1 MPTTELNLIALP
13 GIPLIQ
19 PGDNLAVVILAAL
32 TRANLTLTTGDIL
45 VVSSKIVSKSQNR
58 FVDLR
63 EITPSPEAISLG
75 EKTLKDPRMVEIA
88 LRESIGVSRS
98 APNVLIVRHKLGFTS
113 ANAGIDQSNTGSLG
127 HDLILLLPENPDE
140 AADGL
145 AQSLEKQTGVRPGVV
160 ISDTHGRPFRLGN
173 VNVAIGISGIP
184 SLLDQRGYHDLF
196 GRELKATVTAFAD
209 QLAGAAGLLTGE
221 ADEGQPVI
229 LVRGL
234 TWPTGATSGR
244 ASDMTRPPEQDL
256 YR

>member
-1 MPTTELNLIALP
+1 MPTTELILRALP
-13 GIPLIQ
+13 GIPVIQ
-19 PGDNLAVVILAAL
+19 PGDDLTQIILAGVD
-32 TRANLTLTTGDIL
+32 RAGLKLIAGDVL
-45 VVSSKIVSKSQNR
+45 VISSKVVSKSQNR

-63 EITPSPEAISLG
+63 DITPSAEAQSLA
-75 EKTLKDPRMVEIA
+75 EKTLKDPRIVEVT
-88 LRESIGVSRS
+88 LRESAGVSR
-98 APNVLIVRHKLGFTS
+98 AVPNVLIVRHKLGFTS

-140 AADGL
+140 AAEKL
-145 AQSLEKQTGVRPGVV
+145 AMSLEQATGVRPGVV
-160 ISDTHGRPFRLGN
+160 ISDTHGRPFRMGN
-173 VNVAIGISGIP
+173 LNVAIGISGIP

-209 QLAGAAGLLTGE
+209 QVAGAAGLLTGE

-234 TWPTGATSGR
+234 RWPDYAAMGH
-244 ASDMTRPPEQDL
+244 ASDMNRPPEQDL

>member
-13 GIPLIQ
+13 HIPMIQ
-19 PGDNLAVVILAAL
+19 PGDDLAAIILAAL
-32 TRANLTLTTGDIL
+32 TRANLTLTAGDIL

-75 EKTLKDPRMVEIA
+75 EKTLKDPRMVEVA
-88 LRESIGVSRS
+88 LRESVGVSRA

-127 HDLILLLPENPDE
+127 HDLILLLPENPDA
-140 AADGL
+140 AADDL
-145 AQSLEKQTGVRPGVV
+145 AHTLEQRTGICPGVV

-209 QLAGAAGLLTGE
+209 QLAAAAGLLTGE

-234 TWPTGATSGR
+234 QWPTYAASGHAT
-244 ASDMTRPPEQDL
+244 DMIRPPDMDL